1 MHVRLNLVTADPA
14 KLYDVVD
21 YVRHDV
27 RAMLE
32 GRPGNMGMSLL
43 VNDPLGIAIVES
55 YWFSGDAMRE
65 SEHSVAASRAEALH
79 RGAATVSV
87 ERFVVA
93 SSARAARPG
102 PGAGVRLTR
111 VESEPG
117 GVDRMITAY
126 EDIALPR
133 LTQTDGFCG
142 ATLYTDRGTG
152 RGIRETVWR
161 DPMALTASRSTAAD
175 VRAEVLTAGD
185 GAIRALEEYSL
196 VFTSGWPD

>member
-65 SEHSVAASRAEALH
+65 SEHSVAASRAQAVR

-93 SSARAARPG
+93 SSTRTRRPEA
-102 PGAGVRLTR
+102 GAGVRLTR
-111 VESEPG
+111 VEG
-117 GVDRMITAY
+117 DAKAVDRIATAY
-126 EDIALPR
+126 EDIALPW
-133 LTQTDGFCG
+133 LTDTDGFCG
-142 ATLYTDRGTG
+142 ATLYEDRATG
-152 RGIRETVWR
+152 RGIRQTYWR
-161 DPMALTASRSTAAD
+161 DPVALSASRGAAAG
-175 VRAEVLTAGD
+175 VRAEVVAAAD
-185 GAIRALEEYSL
+185 GSIRALEEYSL
-196 VFTSGWPD
+196 VFTSGWPE